1 MVQPSIEE
9 HPPIAIRLRSETEEK
24 LRDRAAIVGM
34 SLETF
39 IEEIAEREA
48 EANDP
53 NEVIAKAVARIQ
65 SRTQEQLLTDR
76 DRILGLTP
84 PPRPIPEGK
93 TFFDVVQGTWPG
105 DESDEEIRAALERL
119 S

>member
-1 MVQPSIEE
+1 MVQPSIEDRS
-9 HPPIAIRLRSETEEK
+9 PIAIRLRSETELK
-24 LRDRAAIVGM
+24 LRERAVNFGM
-34 SLETF
+34 TLETF
-39 IEEIAEREA
+39 IEGIAEREA
-48 EANDP
+48 ETNDP
-53 NEVIAKAVARIQ
+53 TEVIARAVTRFQ
-65 SRTQEQLLTDR
+65 SRAPDQLLADR

-93 TFFDVVQGTWPG
+93 TLFDVVQGTWPG